1 MRVLHLIA
9 GNLGEGAALGAY
21 GLHRGL
27 LELGVDS
34 HVVNN
39 GQTLLDDPTVT
50 GLATNAP
57 KRFFYRALPHA
68 GKLRALKYSARPEP
82 FHTGEEGLAV
92 RRLPGYAD
100 AEVIHLHWI
109 NGLVRL
115 SSLKTVD
122 KPVVWT
128 LRDMWPFTGGCH
140 YSLGCDRYQQGC
152 GACPQLKS
160 TNPRD
165 LSQAIVAKK
174 SQALP
179 PRLQLVGIS
188 DWISDAARQASVFQG
203 LPITTI
209 PNGVDLTLFEGVDR
223 KAARRALKLEAHERV
238 LLVGALRLTDPVK
251 GFDLFLDALRHFQQ
265 ESPKPLTVLT
275 FGHTQPKVPS
285 LEGVRWQ
292 HLGFL
297 MGEALAQAYGAA
309 DAFVAPA
316 RQEAFGKTV
325 VEAMVTGTPVLAFE
339 GTGPATIIEHKLS
352 GYLAQAFDPP
362 ALSKGL
368 GWALQGQQ
376 RGEKAVQS
384 AARARAKDFSQERA
398 AARYQALYQSL
409 MA

>member
-1 MRVLHLIA
+1 MRVLHVIA

-27 LELGVDS
+27 LALGVDS

-39 GQTLLDDPTVT
+39 GQTILSDPTVT
-50 GLATNAP
+50 PLATNAP

-68 GKLRALKYSARPEP
+68 GKLRTLKYPDRPEP

-92 RRLPGYAD
+92 QRLPGYQNAD
-100 AEVIHLHWI
+100 VIHLHWI

-140 YSLGCDRYQQGC
+140 YSLGCDRYRQGC

-160 TNPRD
+160 TNLKD
-165 LSQAIVAKK
+165 LSQAIIATK
-174 SQALP
+174 SLALP
-179 PRLQLVGIS
+179 RRLQLVGIS
-188 DWISDAARQASVFQG
+188 DWISDAARQASLFKD

-209 PNGVDLTLFEGVDR
+209 PNGVDLTPFEGVDR

-251 GFDLFLDALRHFQQ
+251 GFDLFLEALRHFQK
-265 ESPKPLTVLT
+265 ESPEPVTVLT
-275 FGHTQPKVPS
+275 FGHTQPEVPS
-285 LEGVRWQ
+285 TPGVRWQ

-297 MGEALAQAYGAA
+297 QGEALAQAYGGA

-325 VEAMVTGTPVLAFE
+325 VEALAVGTPVVAFE

-352 GYLAQAFDPP
+352 GFLAKAFDAQA
-362 ALSKGL
+362 LTQGL
-368 GWALQGQQ
+368 AWALEGPERGGEPVQ
-376 RGEKAVQS
+376 R
-384 AARARAKDFSQERA
+384 AARVRAKDFSQERA
-398 AARYQALYQSL
+398 AARYQALYQNL
-409 MA
+409 IA